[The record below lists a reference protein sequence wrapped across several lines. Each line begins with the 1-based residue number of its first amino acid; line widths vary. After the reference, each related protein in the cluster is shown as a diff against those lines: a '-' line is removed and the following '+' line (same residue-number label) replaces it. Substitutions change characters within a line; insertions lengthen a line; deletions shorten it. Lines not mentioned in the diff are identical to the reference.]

1 MFFIHVEDRTKFTL
15 SGMIEQYIKP
25 QTTIISDCWSSYQ
38 YLEKAGFEHLTVNHS
53 IEFKNP
59 ETGAHT
65 NNIEG
70 TWFHLKRS
78 LPKHGTNK
86 SLLAGY
92 FAEFIWRKK
101 FGKFND
107 IINNISELFPP
118 GEVEEFDIEGTSS
131 DEYED

>member
-1 MFFIHVEDRTKFTL
+1 
-15 SGMIEQYIKP
+15 MIKKYIKP

-38 YLEKAGFEHLTVNHS
+38 YLQKAEFEHLTINHT

-65 NNIEG
+65 NIIEG

-78 LPKHGTNK
+78 LPRHGV
-86 SLLAGY
+86 LAGY

-101 FGKFND
+101 FGDFND
-107 IINNISELFPP
+107 IINIISELFPA
-118 GEVEEFDIEGTSS
+118 GEVDEFDIEGTNP
-131 DEYED
+131 DEYEKYILIA

>member
-1 MFFIHVEDRTKFTL
+1 MFFVHVEDRSKFTL
-15 SGMIEQYIKP
+15 SGMIEKYIKP

-38 YLEKAGFEHLTVNHS
+38 LLEKAGFEHLTVNHT

-78 LPKHGTNK
+78 LPRHGTNK

-92 FAEFIWRKK
+92 FA
-101 FGKFND
+101 
-107 IINNISELFPP
+107 
-118 GEVEEFDIEGTSS
+118 
-131 DEYED
+131 